1 MQRVL
6 LVSETSDSFVLFVV
20 QINTNAQTTNVHK
33 FACVGLAVLF
43 AVVHIVFRQQ
53 YNA

>member
-1 MQRVL
+1 MERVL
-6 LVSETSDSFVLFVV
+6 LVSENSVSFVLFVAY
-20 QINTNAQTTNVHK
+20 INTNAQTTNVHK

-43 AVVHIVFRQQ
+43 AVVHIVFCQQ